1 MDILRLLEELQEITV
16 ERPKS
21 VFGVTWNYSREEVL
35 MQISKV
41 RASLPQELKQ
51 AVNLTR
57 ESERIV
63 ESAREDATTTLENS
77 RRESQRIV
85 EEAKQEAARI
95 VEQGRLNQ
103 QQMIAD
109 SEVLK
114 IAKAQAEDLRNTADR
129 DAANMRRGAENY
141 AYDVL
146 SQLEGVVGKVMTTI
160 ERGKSEVRD
169 ETPTTVPAGREKV
182 RVF

>member
-16 ERPKS
+16 EKPRS
-21 VFGVTWNYSREEVL
+21 VFGLTWNYNREEVL

-63 ESAREDATTTLENS
+63 ESAREDAATTIENG
-77 RRESQRIV
+77 RREFQRLV
-85 EEAKQEAARI
+85 DEAKEEAARI
-95 VEQGRLNQ
+95 VEQARLHQ
-103 QQMIAD
+103 QQMLAE

-114 IAKAQAEDLRNTADR
+114 IAKAQAEELRNTADR
-129 DAANMRRGAENY
+129 EAANMRRGAENY

-146 SQLEGVVGKVMTTI
+146 SQLENVVGKVMTTI

-169 ETPTTVPAGREKV
+169 DVPAPVALGREKA
-182 RVF
+182 RVL